1 MTELFKK
8 KMLWKNNSLFVRM
21 LLNMTTLLQPLD
33 LTVSSSFK
41 ALVKKIYRLVEQRNL
56 ERVRKS
62 YTVGRYQN
70 EIKIIYS

>member
-1 MTELFKK
+1 
-8 KMLWKNNSLFVRM
+8 
-21 LLNMTTLLQPLD
+21 MTTLLQPPD

-41 ALVKKIYRLVEQRNL
+41 ALVKKIYRVVEQRNL